1 MESTMTYRYVGLP
14 YAMTHSG
21 NTNLRLPRN
30 ICMFQRSHI
39 YIYTYKRS
47 ACTINALID
56 SIFGFIIK
64 VNLIT
69 CEKHLIQK

>member
-21 NTNLRLPRN
+21 NTNLRLPEIFACFRGV
-30 ICMFQRSHI
+30 I

-56 SIFGFIIK
+56 SIFG
-64 VNLIT
+64 VL
-69 CEKHLIQK
+69 